1 MGGSGGSDHRMSANT
16 KRGTSEEPADK
27 KLPPV
32 TVAKFEAALLLLERL
47 FEAQQE
53 SFLQKMQEHRERH
66 TEITQR
72 PLTAGEAADIAVAMR
87 EVLGDQAQTAAEL
100 QSSDLYAYDMPDSR
114 ELLAAA
120 GLATAPALLSAVRQ
134 LVALIEMPSATFKKA
149 HADDLLP
156 EALEDAA
163 SKFDDLEL
171 VEARKRTT
179 DAVAHFAS
187 AAGSGDNPG
196 EVLRALIQTVMGA
209 LEQAAIRTTKDA
221 ASQLA
226 SSMLSVEP
234 TDGPAVKS

>member
-1 MGGSGGSDHRMSANT
+1 MATAQKAGGT
-16 KRGTSEEPADK
+16 

-47 FEAQQE
+47 FDAQQE
-53 SFLQKMQEHRERH
+53 SFLGRMQEYRDRHREVS
-66 TEITQR
+66 QR
-72 PLTAGEAADIAVAMR
+72 PLTAGEAADIAVAMK
-87 EVLGDQAQTAAEL
+87 EVLGDQAQTPADL
-100 QSSDLYAYDMPDSR
+100 QASDLYAYDMPDSR

-120 GLATAPALLSAVRQ
+120 GLATAPALLGAVRQ
-134 LVALIEMPSATFKKA
+134 LVALIEMPSVEFKKA

-156 EALEDAA
+156 EALEEAA
-163 SKFDDLEL
+163 GKFDDLEL
-171 VEARKRTT
+171 VVARKRTT
-179 DAVAHFAS
+179 DAVAHFAT

-209 LEQAAIRTTKDA
+209 LEQAAERTMKDT